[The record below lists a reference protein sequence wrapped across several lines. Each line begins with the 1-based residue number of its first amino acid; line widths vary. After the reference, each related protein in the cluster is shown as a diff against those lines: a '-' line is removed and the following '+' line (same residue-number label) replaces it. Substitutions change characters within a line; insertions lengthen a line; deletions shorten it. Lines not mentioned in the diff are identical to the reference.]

1 MANYQ
6 YPATIESNGEGGFIA
21 SFRDVP
27 EAITEA
33 WDLEEL
39 KNKEVVVVEFWAP
52 WCGYCKRL
60 APVLK
65 TVAKDIDIM
74 QVNIDDFEELSE
86 SYRVETIPTLLVL
99 RNGIASEPLIAPQA
113 KSLIT
118 DWLKDNQVL

>member
-1 MANYQ
+1 M
-6 YPATIESNGEGGFIA
+6 SL
-21 SFRDVP
+21 
-27 EAITEA
+27 ITVTNNN
-33 WDLEEL
+33 LEEL

-60 APVLK
+60 APVFK

>member
-1 MANYQ
+1 M
-6 YPATIESNGEGGFIA
+6 SL
-21 SFRDVP
+21 
-27 EAITEA
+27 ITVTNNN
-33 WDLEEL
+33 LEEL

-65 TVAKDIDIM
+65 T
-74 QVNIDDFEELSE
+74 VNIDDFEELSE

-118 DWLKDNQVL
+118 DWLKDNQIL

>member
-1 MANYQ
+1 M
-6 YPATIESNGEGGFIA
+6 
-21 SFRDVP
+21 RL
-27 EAITEA
+27 ITVTNNN
-33 WDLEEL
+33 LEEL

-118 DWLKDNQVL
+118 DWLKDNQIL